1 MLEIAELRARDGLKT
16 QFLANI
22 SHDLRTP
29 LTAVITHAEILRDG
43 ILGDLTP
50 RQLESMR
57 GIISGGRQLLD
68 QVGEIL
74 TYARGAA
81 DQLTL
86 VPTRFAVREVLEQV
100 SALNES
106 LLKKK
111 RLVALA
117 STPTRSCRRSI
128 ADREKIA
135 HVVGNLLGNAIDF
148 TPPGGRVWLRAAR
161 ADGAESRRRC
171 VVEVGDT
178 GVGIAAEHHDL
189 IFREFAQVDST
200 PSRPHHGT
208 GLGLTIARKLVELHG
223 GRIWVES
230 ELGAGSRFYLHRSAR
245 GTGGL
250 TAPSGGRSAARS
262 RRRGQRA
269 RDAAHCA
276 SCSRAP
282 SYRVSTARERSR
294 AALGVAAD
302 DPPDAHAARS
312 RRSPTAMASRS
323 SNRCTSRA
331 ARRSSRSPGTTTTR
345 RASAVSPQDAP
356 TCW

>member
-1 MLEIAELRARDGLKT
+1 MSRVDSATQAPTPLEATLPDSRVAMLEAQLKAASMEIAELRARDALKT

-50 RQLESMR
+50 RQMEGIR
-57 GIISGGRQLLD
+57 GIISGGRQLLT

-81 DQLTL
+81 NQLTL
-86 VPTRFAVREVLEQV
+86 VPTRFALRDVLEQV

-111 RLVALA
+111 RLALA
-117 STPTRSCRRSI
+117 VEIEAELPLVDG
-128 ADREKIA
+128 DREKIA

-148 TPPGGRVWLRAAR
+148 TPAGGRVWLRAAR
-161 ADGAESRRRC
+161 LRDESPDSLL
-171 VVEVGDT
+171 VEVGDS
-178 GVGIAAEHHDL
+178 GVGIAEEHHDL
-189 IFREFAQVDST
+189 IFREFAQVDSS

-230 ELGAGSRFYLHRSAR
+230 QLGTGSRFFFTVPLC
-245 GTGGL
+245 
-250 TAPSGGRSAARS
+250 
-262 RRRGQRA
+262 Q
-269 RDAAHCA
+269 
-276 SCSRAP
+276 
-282 SYRVSTARERSR
+282 
-294 AALGVAAD
+294 AD
-302 DPPDAHAARS
+302 
-312 RRSPTAMASRS
+312 
-323 SNRCTSRA
+323 
-331 ARRSSRSPGTTTTR
+331 
-345 RASAVSPQDAP
+345 
-356 TCW
+356 

>member
-1 MLEIAELRARDGLKT
+1 MSRVESAAQLSATLDATSEPRLAALEAQLAAASAEIAELRARDALKT

-43 ILGDLTP
+43 ILGELTP
-50 RQLESMR
+50 RQMESIR
-57 GIISGGRQLLD
+57 GIISGGRQLLT

-81 DQLTL
+81 NQLTL

-111 RLVALA
+111 RLALSVDVDDA
-117 STPTRSCRRSI
+117 LPTI
-128 ADREKIA
+128 DGDREKFA
-135 HVVGNLLGNAIDF
+135 HVVGNLLGNAIEF
-148 TPPGGRVWLRAAR
+148 TPAGGRVWLKASPSTSM
-161 ADGAESRRRC
+161 DCPSML
-171 VVEVGDT
+171 VEVGDT
-178 GVGIAAEHHDL
+178 GVGIAEEHHDL

-230 ELGAGSRFYLHRSAR
+230 QLGTGSRFFFTVPLR
-245 GTGGL
+245 
-250 TAPSGGRSAARS
+250 
-262 RRRGQRA
+262 Q
-269 RDAAHCA
+269 
-276 SCSRAP
+276 
-282 SYRVSTARERSR
+282 
-294 AALGVAAD
+294 AD
-302 DPPDAHAARS
+302 
-312 RRSPTAMASRS
+312 
-323 SNRCTSRA
+323 
-331 ARRSSRSPGTTTTR
+331 
-345 RASAVSPQDAP
+345 
-356 TCW
+356 